1 MKTDLKRSCVVK
13 NTDSQCCGFDLPL
26 ATPLSIA
33 SSEYLSNK
41 HIVSENNHSYV
52 VSVNC
57 H

>member
-1 MKTDLKRSCVVK
+1 MIK